1 MEKNLDKKGIGE
13 TLREYADEWVHEGV
27 KLIKRLQLAVII
39 IAVAWL
45 LFALGALTLLAYV
58 ILN

>member
-1 MEKNLDKKGIGE
+1 MENKSLKE
-13 TLREYADEWVHEGV
+13 TVVGYADEWVKEGV
-27 KLIKRLQLAVII
+27 TLLKRLQLAVII

-58 ILN
+58 ILS